1 MAHRQAKA
9 KAFELFAANLW
20 PPDVAAELNMNIRTI
35 QRWFIDWKAAN
46 VATSQTPNSS
56 ADIAA
61 ESNRV
66 IEETP
71 HLSTVK
77 AARGIAEWSQEWEQ
91 SAVAL
96 NDELLLHHRKIRLRF
111 TQMIAEEWS
120 KPEKN
125 MRVLTGL
132 SQGIARHS
140 EIEISV
146 QNLGLLDVS
155 KASKVLEA
163 HGYVVLDPRFY
174 DSEEK

>member
-9 KAFELFAANLW
+9 KAFQLFANNLC
-20 PPDVAAELNMNIRTI
+20 PPDVAAELNVNIRSI
-35 QRWFIDWKAAN
+35 QRWYNQWKSQN
-46 VATSQTPNSS
+46 VATSETVDSS
-56 ADIAA
+56 VDIAA
-61 ESNRV
+61 ESKQV
-66 IEETP
+66 IDQTP
-71 HLSTVK
+71 HLATVK
-77 AARGIAEWSQEWEQ
+77 ARGIAEWSQEWEQ

-132 SQGIARHS
+132 SQAVCRHS
-140 EIEISV
+140 EVEISV
-146 QNLGLLDVS
+146 QNLGLLDVN
-155 KASKVLEA
+155 KAAKTLEA
-163 HGYVVLDPRFY
+163 YGYIILDPRLQ